1 MPINTPDFWY
11 KKKDS
16 VSSSIKEIS
25 LFPLS
30 VAYQIG
36 HRFNLLTSK
45 TKAVDNPVIC
55 IGNITAGGSGKTP
68 TSIAINDLI
77 VKNNIAKSPYFLT
90 RGYGGNERNAKCITD
105 QDSSIEVGDEALLL
119 VRHSNTIVS
128 RDRYKGALLAHD
140 LGADLIIMDDG
151 LQNKTLNKDISF
163 LVIDG
168 SLALGNGKT
177 IPSGPLRESLNF
189 ALKRI
194 DAVIII
200 GDDTH
205 HIEENLPCN
214 IPVFSG
220 NITVIKESIP
230 DKSKK
235 YIAFCGLANPDKF
248 YTTLKENGYEV
259 LEYISYPDHHVFT
272 KTEIE
277 RINKAAEKH
286 KADIITTEKDAVRLP
301 KTFRNDVNI
310 LSIKLKLTNEDKLI
324 NFIKDKLKRE
334 II

>member
-1 MPINTPDFWY
+1 MPIKTPDFWY

-36 HRFNLLTSK
+36 HRFNLLTTK

-55 IGNITAGGSGKTP
+55 IGNLTAGGSGKTP

-90 RGYGGNERNAKCITD
+90 RGYGGNEPNARRITD
-105 QDSSIEVGDEALLL
+105 QDSPIEVGDEALLL

-128 RDRYKGALLAHD
+128 RDRYKGALLAHN

-151 LQNKTLNKDISF
+151 LQNQTLNKDISF

-194 DAVIII
+194 DGVIII

-205 HIEENLPCN
+205 NIEEKLPSN

-220 NITVIKESIP
+220 KITVIKESMP
-230 DKSKK
+230 DKSKI

-248 YTTLKENGYEV
+248 YTTLKENCYEI
-259 LEYISYPDHHVFT
+259 LEYMSFPDHHVFT

-277 RINKAAEKH
+277 RVNKAAEKH
-286 KADIITTEKDAVRLP
+286 KAVIITTEKDAVRLP
-301 KTFRNDVNI
+301 KTFRNDINI
-310 LSIKLKLTNEDKLI
+310 LSIKLKFTNEDKLI
-324 NFIKDKLKRE
+324 DFIKDKLKE
-334 II
+334 K